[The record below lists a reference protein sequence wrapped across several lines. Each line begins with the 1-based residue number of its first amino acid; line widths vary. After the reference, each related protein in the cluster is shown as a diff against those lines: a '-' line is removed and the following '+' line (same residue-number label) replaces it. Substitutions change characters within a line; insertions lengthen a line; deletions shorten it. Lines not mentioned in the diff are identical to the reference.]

1 MNPIAPVLVAAALC
15 LFTGPAFAADSGA
28 RTTMPQSCSERDVN
42 CVIQDGPARN
52 RRGQLVEP
60 PPPDAKS
67 GTSGKSGNTKPGE
80 AAGSTSR

>member
-1 MNPIAPVLVAAALC
+1 MKPIPQIFAVAALW

-28 RTTMPQSCSERDVN
+28 RTTMPKSCSERDVN

-52 RRGQLVEP
+52 SRGQLVEP
-60 PPPDAKS
+60 PPADAK
-67 GTSGKSGNTKPGE
+67 GGASGKSGNTKPGE